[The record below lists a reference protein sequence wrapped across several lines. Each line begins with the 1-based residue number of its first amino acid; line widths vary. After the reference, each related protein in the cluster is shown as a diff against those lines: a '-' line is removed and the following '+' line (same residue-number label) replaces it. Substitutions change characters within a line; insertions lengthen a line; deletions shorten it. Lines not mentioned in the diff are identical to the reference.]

1 MSIEN
6 LWGDLSDLE
15 TVQTP
20 KAILQQQ
27 AALLT
32 SATRGVLHGFVTNV
46 ETAHLGFE
54 YDLEVVVPALNNYRY
69 ELLSI
74 YHGVDIYPTFVRSV
88 HLESASYSAGPVRC
102 ENESEFCECIQRIL
116 SSKSVRTV
124 LSRLKS
130 QAK

>member
-1 MSIEN
+1 MSTN
-6 LWGDLSDLE
+6 SLWGDLDDLE
-15 TVQTP
+15 TIQTP
-20 KAILQQQ
+20 KAILQEQ

-32 SATRGVLHGFVTNV
+32 RATKGILLGCVTIVEAAEAGFR
-46 ETAHLGFE
+46 
-54 YDLEVVVPALNNYRY
+54 YDLDIVVPALNNYRY

-74 YHGVDIYPTFVRSV
+74 YHGIDIYPTFVRSV
-88 HLESASYSAGPVRC
+88 HLESASYFDGPVRC
-102 ENESEFCECIQRIL
+102 ENEGEFCECIQRIL

>member
-32 SATRGVLHGFVTNV
+32 SATRGECDRTCGGHAMRGVGLRNCCWNSSQALEAFR
-46 ETAHLGFE
+46 HL
-54 YDLEVVVPALNNYRY
+54 R
-69 ELLSI
+69 LSI
-74 YHGVDIYPTFVRSV
+74 
-88 HLESASYSAGPVRC
+88 A
-102 ENESEFCECIQRIL
+102 
-116 SSKSVRTV
+116 
-124 LSRLKS
+124 
-130 QAK
+130 